1 MATRILVSDPLAE
14 EGLKLLRREA
24 EVEVKAD
31 LTPPQLVETVG
42 QYDAIVVRSATK
54 VTAEVIEAGQR
65 LRVIGRAGV
74 GVDNIDVEKA
84 TERGV
89 MVVNAP
95 SPTVVAVAEHT
106 MALLLATARQV
117 PRADASLR
125 EGKWL
130 KKQLVGITVAGK
142 VLGIIGLGR
151 IGTAVARRARA
162 FDMEIIAYDPY
173 LTREQI
179 EERGATPVASLE
191 ELLKRS
197 DFVTL
202 HATLTPETRGMIGAR
217 ELGMMKP
224 TVRLINC
231 DRGEVVDEEALLKA
245 LDEGRLAAAGLDC
258 FCEEPATDNPLC
270 RHERVVATP
279 HIAASTVEAQRDVA
293 QEVAWQILTVLR
305 GGRPQHL
312 VNPAV
317 LVKACGEGKHEW
329 HEGTKGT
336 NLVLESS

>member
-1 MATRILVSDPLAE
+1 MAARILVSDSLAG
-14 EGLKLLRREA
+14 EGLEVLRQDA
-24 EVEVKAD
+24 EVEVKTD
-31 LTPPQLVETVG
+31 LTPQQLVETIG

-84 TERGV
+84 TEWGI

-95 SPTVVAVAEHT
+95 TPTVVAVAEHT
-106 MALLLATARQV
+106 MALLLATARHV

-130 KKQLVGITVAGK
+130 KKQLVGTTVAGK
-142 VLGIIGLGR
+142 VLGIVGLGR

-179 EERGATPVASLE
+179 EERGGTPVSSLE
-191 ELLKRS
+191 KLLKQS

-202 HATLTPETRGMIGAR
+202 HVTLTPETQAMIGIR
-217 ELGMMKP
+217 ELEMMKP
-224 TVRLINC
+224 TARLINC
-231 DRGEVVDEEALLKA
+231 DRGAVVDEEALLKG
-245 LDEGRLAAAGLDC
+245 LEEGKLAAAGLDC
-258 FCEEPATDNPLC
+258 FCEEPATGNPLC
-270 RHERVVATP
+270 CHERVVATP
-279 HIAASTVEAQRDVA
+279 HIAASTAEAQRDVGR
-293 QEVAWQILTVLR
+293 EIAWQVLIALQ
-305 GGRPQHL
+305 GKRPQHL

-317 LVKACGEGKHEW
+317 LAKA
-329 HEGTKGT
+329 
-336 NLVLESS
+336 

>member
-1 MATRILVSDPLAE
+1 MAAKILVSDSLAE
-14 EGLKLLRREA
+14 EGLEVLRQDA
-24 EVEVKAD
+24 EVEVRID
-31 LTPPQLVETVG
+31 LTPQQLVETIG
-42 QYDAIVVRSATK
+42 QYEAIVVRSGTK

-84 TERGV
+84 TERGI

-95 SPTVVAVAEHT
+95 TPTAVAVAEHT
-106 MALLLATARQV
+106 MALLLATARHV
-117 PRADASLR
+117 PRGDASLR

-130 KKQLVGITVAGK
+130 KKQLVGTTVAGK
-142 VLGIIGLGR
+142 VLGIVGLGR

-179 EERGATPVASLE
+179 EERGATPVSFLE
-191 ELLKRS
+191 KLLKQS

-202 HATLTPETRGMIGAR
+202 HVTLTLETQG
-217 ELGMMKP
+217 
-224 TVRLINC
+224 
-231 DRGEVVDEEALLKA
+231 VVDEEALLKA

-258 FCEEPATDNPLC
+258 FYEEPATDNPLC
-270 RHERVVATP
+270 CHEKVVATP

-293 QEVAWQILTVLR
+293 QEIAWQVLIALR
-305 GGRPQHL
+305 GKRPQHL

-317 LVKACGEGKHEW
+317 WAKV
-329 HEGTKGT
+329 
-336 NLVLESS
+336 

>member
-1 MATRILVSDPLAE
+1 MAAKILVSDPLAE
-14 EGLKLLRREA
+14 EGLEVLRQDA
-24 EVEVKAD
+24 EVEVKTD
-31 LTPPQLVETVG
+31 LTPPQLVETIG
-42 QYDAIVVRSATK
+42 QYEAIVVRSATK

-65 LRVIGRAGV
+65 MRVIGRAGI
-74 GVDNIDVEKA
+74 GVDNIDVGKA

-95 SPTVVAVAEHT
+95 TPTVVAVAEHT
-106 MALLLATARQV
+106 MALLLATARHV

-130 KKQLVGITVAGK
+130 KKQLMGTTVAGK
-142 VLGIIGLGR
+142 VLGIVGLGR
-151 IGTAVARRARA
+151 IGTAVAKRARA
-162 FDMEIIAYDPY
+162 FDMEIIVHDPY

-179 EERGATPVASLE
+179 KERGAIPLSSLE

-217 ELGMMKP
+217 ELDMMKP
-224 TVRLINC
+224 TARLINC
-231 DRGEVVDEEALLKA
+231 DRGAVVDEEALLKA
-245 LDEGRLAAAGLDC
+245 LEEGRLAAAGLDC

-270 RHERVVATP
+270 CSERVVATP
-279 HIAASTVEAQRDVA
+279 HIAASTVEAQRDVGREIA
-293 QEVAWQILTVLR
+293 NQVLTALR
-305 GGRPQHL
+305 GERPQHL

-317 LVKACGEGKHEW
+317 LAKV
-329 HEGTKGT
+329 
-336 NLVLESS
+336 

>member
-1 MATRILVSDPLAE
+1 MAAKILVSDPLDE
-14 EGLKLLRREA
+14 EGLELLRREA
-24 EVEVKAD
+24 EVEVKTD
-31 LTPPQLVETVG
+31 LTPPQLVETIG

-84 TERGV
+84 TERGI

-95 SPTVVAVAEHT
+95 TPTVVAVAEHT
-106 MALLLATARQV
+106 MALLLATARHV

-130 KKQLVGITVAGK
+130 KKQLRGTTVAGK
-142 VLGIIGLGR
+142 VLGIVGLGR
-151 IGTAVARRARA
+151 IGTAVAKRAGA

-179 EERGATPVASLE
+179 ERRGAAPVASLE
-191 ELLKRS
+191 KLLKQS

-202 HATLTPETRGMIGAR
+202 HVTLTPETQGMIGVR
-217 ELGMMKP
+217 ELEMMKP
-224 TVRLINC
+224 TARLINC
-231 DRGEVVDEEALLKA
+231 DRGAVVDEEALLKA
-245 LDEGRLAAAGLDC
+245 LEEGRLAAAGLDC

-270 RHERVVATP
+270 CHEKVVATP

-293 QEVAWQILTVLR
+293 QEIAWQVLIALR
-305 GGRPQHL
+305 GKRPQHL
-312 VNPAV
+312 VNPKVWA
-317 LVKACGEGKHEW
+317 
-329 HEGTKGT
+329 
-336 NLVLESS
+336 SRR

>member
-1 MATRILVSDPLAE
+1 MAAKILVSDSLAE
-14 EGLKLLRREA
+14 EGLEVLRQDA
-24 EVEVKAD
+24 EVEVRID
-31 LTPPQLVETVG
+31 LTPQQLVETIG
-42 QYDAIVVRSATK
+42 QYEAIVVRSGTK

-84 TERGV
+84 TERGI

-95 SPTVVAVAEHT
+95 TPTAVAVAEHT
-106 MALLLATARQV
+106 MALLLATARHV
-117 PRADASLR
+117 PRGDASLR

-130 KKQLVGITVAGK
+130 KKQLVGTTVAGK
-142 VLGIIGLGR
+142 VLGIVGLGR

-179 EERGATPVASLE
+179 EERGATPVSFLE
-191 ELLKRS
+191 KLLKQS

-202 HATLTPETRGMIGAR
+202 HVTLTLETQGMIGAR
-217 ELGMMKP
+217 ELEMMKP
-224 TVRLINC
+224 TARLINC
-231 DRGEVVDEEALLKA
+231 DRGAVVDEEALLKA

-258 FCEEPATDNPLC
+258 FYEEPATDNPLC
-270 RHERVVATP
+270 CHEKVVATP

-293 QEVAWQILTVLR
+293 QEIAWQVLIALR
-305 GGRPQHL
+305 GKRPQHL

-317 LVKACGEGKHEW
+317 WAKV
-329 HEGTKGT
+329 
-336 NLVLESS
+336 

>member
-1 MATRILVSDPLAE
+1 MAAKILVSDPLAE
-14 EGLKLLRREA
+14 EGLELLRREA
-24 EVEVKAD
+24 EVEVKTD
-31 LTPPQLVETVG
+31 LTPPQLVEVIG

-65 LRVIGRAGV
+65 LKVIGRAGV

-84 TERGV
+84 TERGI

-95 SPTVVAVAEHT
+95 TPTVVAVAEHT
-106 MALLLATARQV
+106 MALLLATARHI
-117 PRADASLR
+117 PRGDTALR

-130 KKQLVGITVAGK
+130 KKQLVGTTVAGK
-142 VLGIIGLGR
+142 VLGIVGLGR
-151 IGTAVARRARA
+151 IGTAVAKRARA

-179 EERGATPVASLE
+179 EERGATPVSSLE

-202 HATLTPETRGMIGAR
+202 HVPLMPETQGMIGAK
-217 ELGMMKP
+217 ELDMMKP
-224 TVRLINC
+224 TARLINC
-231 DRGEVVDEEALLKA
+231 DRGAVVDEEALLKA
-245 LDEGRLAAAGLDC
+245 LEEGKLAAAGLDC

-270 RHERVVATP
+270 RNERVVATP
-279 HIAASTVEAQRDVA
+279 HIAASTMEAQRDVGREIA
-293 QEVAWQILTVLR
+293 RQVLSALR
-305 GGRPQHL
+305 GERPQHL

-317 LVKACGEGKHEW
+317 WAKHE
-329 HEGTKGT
+329 
-336 NLVLESS
+336 

>member
-1 MATRILVSDPLAE
+1 MAAKILVSDPLAE
-14 EGLKLLRREA
+14 EGLEVLRQEA
-24 EVEVKAD
+24 EVEVETD
-31 LTPPQLVETVG
+31 LTPPQLVETIG
-42 QYDAIVVRSATK
+42 QYDAVVVRSGTK

-84 TERGV
+84 TERGII
-89 MVVNAP
+89 VVNAP
-95 SPTVVAVAEHT
+95 TPTVVAVAEHT
-106 MALLLATARQV
+106 MALLLATARHV

-130 KKQLVGITVAGK
+130 KKQLRGTTVAGK
-142 VLGIIGLGR
+142 VLGIVGLGR

-162 FDMEIIAYDPY
+162 FEMEIIAYDPY

-191 ELLKRS
+191 KLLKQS

-202 HATLTPETRGMIGAR
+202 HVTLTPETRGMIGAR
-217 ELGMMKP
+217 ELEMMKP
-224 TVRLINC
+224 TARLINC
-231 DRGEVVDEEALLKA
+231 DRGAVVDEEALLKA
-245 LDEGRLAAAGLDC
+245 LEEGRLAAAGLDC
-258 FCEEPATDNPLC
+258 FYEEPAINNPLC
-270 RHERVVATP
+270 CHERVVATP

-293 QEVAWQILTVLR
+293 QEIAWQVLIALR
-305 GGRPQHL
+305 GNRPQHL

-317 LVKACGEGKHEW
+317 WAKA
-329 HEGTKGT
+329 
-336 NLVLESS
+336 

>member
-1 MATRILVSDPLAE
+1 MAARILVSDSLAE
-14 EGLKLLRREA
+14 EGLEVLRQEA
-24 EVEVKAD
+24 EVEVKTD
-31 LTPPQLVETVG
+31 LTPQQLAEAIG

-84 TERGV
+84 TERGI

-95 SPTVVAVAEHT
+95 TPTVVAVAEHT
-106 MALLLATARQV
+106 MALLLATARHV

-130 KKQLVGITVAGK
+130 KKQLVGTTVAGK
-142 VLGIIGLGR
+142 VLGIVGLGR
-151 IGTAVARRARA
+151 IGTAVAKRARA

-179 EERGATPVASLE
+179 EERGATPVSSLE
-191 ELLKRS
+191 ELLKQS

-202 HATLTPETRGMIGAR
+202 HATLTPETRAMIGAR
-217 ELGMMKP
+217 ELDMMKP
-224 TVRLINC
+224 TARLINC
-231 DRGEVVDEEALLKA
+231 DRGAVVDEEALLKA
-245 LDEGRLAAAGLDC
+245 LEEGRLAAAGLDC

-270 RHERVVATP
+270 CHERVVATP
-279 HIAASTVEAQRDVA
+279 HIAASTVEAQRDVGR
-293 QEVAWQILTVLR
+293 EIAWQVLIALQ
-305 GGRPQHL
+305 GKRPQHL
-312 VNPAV
+312 VNPEV
-317 LVKACGEGKHEW
+317 LTKA
-329 HEGTKGT
+329 
-336 NLVLESS
+336 